1 LESPAR
7 PASADQPSLADAAPI
22 VTADNGQ
29 EYRLIYVH
37 TDEYTGPALLEVAD
51 HAVSSDPP

>member
-1 LESPAR
+1 
-7 PASADQPSLADAAPI
+7 